1 MGGNYNDTS
10 KFAKE
15 SVFGNRLSQVRDTKQ
30 RLSVQPPQSGAPWE
44 SILSSKPG
52 TAAPVQSVVS
62 KQSDDD
68 IERLALYDSLTDLYN
83 HRTFMRHLT
92 YELKRGM
99 RYKRPV
105 AVCLISIDG
114 LDTFCR
120 EYGDMTGDFI
130 RKEVARE
137 IRNVVRD
144 VDIPARY
151 SGKEFIVLF
160 PETNSNGATSVADRL
175 KNKVG
180 SRVLNL
186 GTQSVRVTIS
196 LGVASFPTHGREPA
210 ELLGRAFQ
218 ALEIAIQRGGD
229 RHVVM

>member
-1 MGGNYNDTS
+1 MGGNYDDTS

-30 RLSVQPPQSGAPWE
+30 RLTVQQPQPGAAWE
-44 SILSSKPG
+44 SVLSGKPG
-52 TAAPVQSVVS
+52 AAPPVQQVVS

-68 IERLALYDSLTDLYN
+68 LERLALYDSLTELFN
-83 HRTFMRHLT
+83 HRTFMRQLT

-105 AVCLISIDG
+105 AVCLIAIDG
-114 LDTFCR
+114 LDGFCR

-130 RKEVARE
+130 RKEVGKE

-151 SGKEFIVLF
+151 SGKEFVVLL
-160 PETNSNGATSVADRL
+160 PETNANGATCAAERL

-186 GTQSVRVTIS
+186 GTQSVRVTVSI
-196 LGVASFPTHGREPA
+196 GVASFPTHGREPA
-210 ELLGRAFQ
+210 ELLGRAYQ
-218 ALEIAIQRGGD
+218 ALELAIQRGGD